1 MDIHIVLQWVL
12 FISVFIIGALTT
24 LAIDHFVE
32 HRRTKKAEPKKPSA
46 AGPATVSIPPAIRE
60 QLLQTAQNNFQK
72 VMEKSAIDLQRDLG
86 SISDK
91 LNRQLEKLGSDIVN
105 SESER
110 YRKTIEALRKQA
122 ETTIKDATADVN
134 DHQTDINTKLTERQA
149 ELEENLRKKLADEQA
164 LLIKQIDTKLSDAV
178 ISFLTE
184 TMQHNVDLGSQSDY
198 LVAMLEEHKDELKK
212 EAVDE
217 V

>member
-12 FISVFIIGALTT
+12 FISIFIIGALTT
-24 LAIDHFVE
+24 LAIDHMVE
-32 HRRTKKAEPKKPSA
+32 HKRSKKTKPKQTATPN
-46 AGPATVSIPPAIRE
+46 PATVSIPPAVRE

-72 VMEKSAIDLQRDLG
+72 VLEKSATELQRDLG
-86 SISDK
+86 SISEK
-91 LNRQLEKLGSDIVN
+91 LNRQLEKLGSNIVN

-110 YRKTIEALRKQA
+110 YQKTIEELRKQA

-134 DHQTDINTKLTERQA
+134 DHKADINTKLAARQA
-149 ELEENLRKKLADEQA
+149 ELEENLKQKLADEQT
-164 LLIKQIDTKLSDAV
+164 LLIKQIDTKLADAV

-184 TMQHNVDLGSQSDY
+184 TMQHNVDLGAQGDY
-198 LVAMLEEHKDELKK
+198 LVSMLEEHKDDLRK

-217 V
+217 A

>member
-1 MDIHIVLQWVL
+1 
-12 FISVFIIGALTT
+12 
-24 LAIDHFVE
+24 
-32 HRRTKKAEPKKPSA
+32 
-46 AGPATVSIPPAIRE
+46 
-60 QLLQTAQNNFQK
+60 
-72 VMEKSAIDLQRDLG
+72 MEKSAIDLQRDLG
-86 SISDK
+86 FISDK

-134 DHQTDINTKLTERQA
+134 DHQTDINTKLTKRQT